1 MVENEP
7 GNHMPKLLDRKTR
20 SKIKRGKPSVLT
32 ELAAI
37 HAEIRRMRERMD
49 SFAGAIGQPLRSNG
63 DHQAIPEG
71 GRVRIV
77 GNVEDSPEVHRR
89 EGVALA
95 GSPDS
100 GGAWSYTVLVDEL
113 NETYVLPGSA
123 LLFLGW
129 TVPAQRM
136 YGRPAF
142 SVTVDREGNGSVSRR
157 SGKSAK

>member
-1 MVENEP
+1 MVENEQE
-7 GNHMPKLLDRKTR
+7 NRMQKLLDKKPR

-49 SFAGAIGQPLRSNG
+49 SFAGAIGQPLRTNG

-77 GNVEDSPEVHRR
+77 GNFDDAPEVDGR

-95 GSPDS
+95 GSGDAN
-100 GGAWSYTVLVDEL
+100 GDWTYTVLVDEL
-113 NETYVLPGSA
+113 NETYVLPGTS
-123 LLFLGW
+123 LSFLGW
-129 TVPAQRM
+129 TVPAGRM
-136 YGRPAF
+136 YGEPAF